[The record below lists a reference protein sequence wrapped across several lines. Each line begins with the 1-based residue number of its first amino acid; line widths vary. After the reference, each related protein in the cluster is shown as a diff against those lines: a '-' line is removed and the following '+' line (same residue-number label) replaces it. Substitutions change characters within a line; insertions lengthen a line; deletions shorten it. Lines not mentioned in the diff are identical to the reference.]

1 MNSAYRSRLRLTS
14 SSRRTWRVVV
24 FGCLDGAFSSD
35 NCFAP
40 FFFRCAVRL
49 ALQAVCSDLCTRT
62 KHGTAHFGAGGSDP
76 RNVWAA
82 ASRTRRGRS
91 RPFLC
96 FVRVQMSPVAF
107 MYPLFFQESVIEL
120 VLIWEL
126 KPYLKCRALASRH
139 PISCCCR
146 RIRPPGLAR

>member
-107 MYPLFFQESVIEL
+107 MYPLFFQEPVSGL
-120 VLIWEL
+120 VLI
-126 KPYLKCRALASRH
+126 
-139 PISCCCR
+139 
-146 RIRPPGLAR
+146 